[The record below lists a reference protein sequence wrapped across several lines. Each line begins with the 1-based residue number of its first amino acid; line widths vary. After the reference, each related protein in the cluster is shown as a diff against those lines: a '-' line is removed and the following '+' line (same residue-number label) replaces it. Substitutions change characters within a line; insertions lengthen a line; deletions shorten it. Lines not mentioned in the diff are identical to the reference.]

1 MNWNQTIRQVHRWL
15 SIIFTLAV
23 IANFVALAMGSQAM
37 WIGFVALV
45 PLFLLLFSGLY
56 MFFLPYFGRGRRER
70 PVAGE

>member
-1 MNWNQTIRQVHRWL
+1 MNWNRTIRQLHRWL

-56 MFFLPYFGRGRRER
+56 MFFLPYFARGRGE
-70 PVAGE
+70 

>member
-1 MNWNQTIRQVHRWL
+1 MNWNRTIRQLHRWL

-37 WIGFVALV
+37 WVGFVALV

-56 MFFLPYFGRGRRER
+56 MFFLPYFARGRSE
-70 PVAGE
+70 